1 MLYINWESWL
11 FSYLKFILFY
21 NKLFE
26 NRRKGESREYICM
39 YVTLACKVEGKG
51 AIFFEIDLIGPPVG
65 LSYLASIP

>member
-1 MLYINWESWL
+1 
-11 FSYLKFILFY
+11 
-21 NKLFE
+21 
-26 NRRKGESREYICM
+26 M